1 VALQRKCTWALNFAN
16 FWQGLMPTDFAYATT
31 VPGMLL
37 YEFWTGL
44 DNLRMGEILEYS
56 RNLPA
61 TQLFHL
67 WFMLIFRVL
76 GLNLIIAML
85 AKTFGTESAD
95 VQRTWI
101 FPFATMVLRLE
112 QNLTEGQRRNCVKYR
127 CGNPSAAS
135 RQQATDTHDADDDSE
150 HNAEP
155 RKGASSSWWSGG
167 RKQEALVLRSPLERH
182 EPRDWEEEFFLHR
195 STVISNSEASKILGG
210 SPIVG
215 CATVKVPPVEKEAA
229 ALGQRVR
236 EHQDEVMARLKAM
249 QDAVV
254 SQCEEMLRTLLASER
269 EQLEAERDAPKAK
282 EEAAPTAAPWSSA
295 APTGDSVI
303 GVIAVPVAHSK
314 KPAPYAAP
322 PLAVVPNQL
331 VVVPNQWLGAGWSQA
346 QRPPAARTLPNAQNQ
361 AVIHQAHQQQGQW
374 AAARQPPQT
383 FAQHLAPLR
392 QMQRSHEQ
400 QRIQQS
406 PPKMPQPRE
415 SVHVV
420 VANMWQSRED
430 QMQPSPR
437 RRTQEQLQQEEQAA
451 KQVFATLAQS
461 LPNVP
466 SRTQSAAEQIGEQ
479 RQTVSLEQQQRS
491 RQEYEHDMKL
501 LSLAGLGVLDV
512 IDTQQPQQGNALE
525 IPTANHVSAA
535 SPGGINV
542 GLSPNS
548 LHAVLDLSRA
558 LDTSRSNASAVNAE
572 EQDREWTAQA
582 RIAELEIKL
591 EVAHSQQRARNAED
605 MARKAQDNAVL
616 LEQQLQRLASDE
628 TRRAEALRHAEPRE
642 PAAAVSTPM
651 HAAETQADRRVAE
664 AFLQFDRDGN
674 GTQGLPEFSEVLKA
688 GLTQVH
694 QEALLSPDPVMIQAS
709 ASVGRVPTAMPMTA
723 MPPAPVTA
731 VQPNSASSSSAAQ
744 TYAGLAEAQA
754 AQNEP
759 PPPQAS
765 GKRSKRRPMLR
776 PFTEAKPPPTQ
787 HPQLSPGKKRE
798 GMKKILV
805 HEVVEGVVLERE
817 EWVSDDATPLSILAP
832 AQGRGGDGPER

>member
-1 VALQRKCTWALNFAN
+1 
-16 FWQGLMPTDFAYATT
+16 MPTDFAYATT

-127 CGNPSAAS
+127 CGKSAAS
-135 RQQATDTHDADDDSE
+135 RLQAIDAHDVDDDSE

-155 RKGASSSWWSGG
+155 RKNASSSWWSGG
-167 RKQEALVLRSPLERH
+167 RKQEALVFRSPLERH

-195 STVISNSEASKILGG
+195 STVISNSEASKIVGG

-215 CATVKVPPVEKEAA
+215 CATAKAPPVEREAA

-254 SQCEEMLRTLLASER
+254 SQCEEMLKTLLASER
-269 EQLEAERDAPKAK
+269 EQLGAERDAAKAK

-295 APTGDSVI
+295 APAGDSVV
-303 GVIAVPVAHSK
+303 GDIAVPVAHSK

-331 VVVPNQWLGAGWSQA
+331 AVVPNQWLGAGWSQA
-346 QRPPAARTLPNAQNQ
+346 QRPPAARTLPNAQNL
-361 AVIHQAHQQQGQW
+361 AVTHQAYQQQGQW

-383 FAQHLAPLR
+383 FAQHHATLR

-420 VANMWQSRED
+420 VANMWQSQED
-430 QMQPSPR
+430 QIQPSPR

-512 IDTQQPQQGNALE
+512 IDTQQPQHGSALE

-542 GLSPNS
+542 ALSPNG
-548 LHAVLDLSRA
+548 LHAVLDLSRV
-558 LDTSRSNASAVNAE
+558 LDTSRSNASAVNAQ
-572 EQDREWTAQA
+572 EQDRERAAQA

-605 MARKAQDNAVL
+605 MASKAQDNAVL
-616 LEQQLQRLASDE
+616 LEQQLQRPTSGQIRSAD
-628 TRRAEALRHAEPRE
+628 ALRHAE
-642 PAAAVSTPM
+642 PAAAVSTRM
-651 HAAETQADRRVAE
+651 HAAETQPDRRVAE

-674 GTQGLPEFSEVLKA
+674 GTLGLPEFSEVSKA
-688 GLTQVH
+688 GWTQGQ
-694 QEALLSPDPVMIQAS
+694 QEALLLPDPVRIQAS
-709 ASVGRVPTAMPMTA
+709 ASVGRVPTGMPMTA
-723 MPPAPVTA
+723 MPRTALPPAPATA
-731 VQPNSASSSSAAQ
+731 VQPNSASSSSSAQ
-744 TYAGLAEAQA
+744 TYAGLAEGQA

-776 PFTEAKPPPTQ
+776 PFTEAKPPPPQ
-787 HPQLSPGKKRE
+787 PPQLSPGKKRE